1 MARCRLGVGWCVRA
15 LVAFTILAGAGLAGI
30 QVAEAANTSRPT
42 GRGAIHD
49 NSVYCQNS
57 PGQPARPAYRGTGS
71 QNPFGG
77 ECGPGPALQPPQ
89 AEPQQAE
96 DSCPLRQASASPPG
110 IVLVATSADVRPGLW
125 LGDHKV
131 LNARQAGLQDLTQRR
146 KEIFEAMRCSR
157 TRAFRF
163 ADQGRLRDTI
173 ELRAKVIERMEARL
187 QGRSPVAF
195 GCNLGVPSGWETY
208 PEAKGTLMRGSERFA
223 ARSLPGVSAHAA
235 VQAFRTAPSE
245 LDCHAGVQLTV
256 LDAADELLGAAAF
269 DDLHPQQ
276 AWPHFQP
283 VRPDGRP
290 ATYALIGLGV
300 ALLTDEDLFTPSL
313 PALRMGPVQITPPLQ
328 FGFWTT
334 VVRNASLTSLAKH
347 LFVVRY
353 HLQGE
358 PDPAG
363 DLFAGKIEAADMVPG
378 DWAYLKNVPDYESE
392 VPYGAFAGENAFY
405 IRERTRGDPTSR
417 VFFGFGLEPRP
428 GEPGR
433 FFTEHELATHMAED
447 FNRNAPRRPQARPE
461 QMVWTRLGSPMLDGA
476 DPREAGPF
484 VR

>member
-1 MARCRLGVGWCVRA
+1 MLCARRHRGG
-15 LVAFTILAGAGLAGI
+15 G
-30 QVAEAANTSRPT
+30 
-42 GRGAIHD
+42 GRQHQPAHRQGCLHD

-77 ECGPGPALQPPQ
+77 ECGPGPAVQPPQ
-89 AEPQQAE
+89 PEPQE
-96 DSCPLRQASASPPG
+96 EESCPLRQASADATG
-110 IVLVATSADVRPGLW
+110 IVLVANSADVRPGLW

-131 LNARQAGLQDLTQRR
+131 LNARQVGLQDLTQRR
-146 KEIFEAMRCSR
+146 KEIFDAMRCSR

-163 ADQGRLRDTI
+163 AAAGRLRDTI
-173 ELRAKVIERMEARL
+173 ELRAKIIERMEARL

-223 ARSLPGVSAHAA
+223 ARSLPGMSAHAA

-256 LDAADELLGAAAF
+256 LDAADELLGPAAF
-269 DDLHPQQ
+269 DHLHPQQ
-276 AWPHFQP
+276 SWPHFQP

-290 ATYALIGLGV
+290 ATYALVGLGV

-313 PALRMGPVQITPPLQ
+313 PALQIGPVQITPPLQ

-334 VVRNASLTSLAKH
+334 VVRNASLTSLSKH

-378 DWAYLKNVPDYESE
+378 DWAYLKNVPAYEIE

-405 IRERTRGDPTSR
+405 IRERTRGDPSSR
-417 VFFGFGLEPRP
+417 VFYGFGLPPPP
-428 GEPGR
+428 GERPR
-433 FFTEHELATHMAED
+433 FLTQHEIAKNMADD
-447 FNRNAPRRPQARPE
+447 FNAQAPQRPDARPE
-461 QMVWTRLGSPMLDGA
+461 DMVWTRLGSPILD
-476 DPREAGPF
+476 DSYLSEAGLF

>member
-1 MARCRLGVGWCVRA
+1 
-15 LVAFTILAGAGLAGI
+15 
-30 QVAEAANTSRPT
+30 
-42 GRGAIHD
+42 
-49 NSVYCQNS
+49 
-57 PGQPARPAYRGTGS
+57 
-71 QNPFGG
+71 
-77 ECGPGPALQPPQ
+77 
-89 AEPQQAE
+89 
-96 DSCPLRQASASPPG
+96 
-110 IVLVATSADVRPGLW
+110 
-125 LGDHKV
+125 
-131 LNARQAGLQDLTQRR
+131 
-146 KEIFEAMRCSR
+146 
-157 TRAFRF
+157 
-163 ADQGRLRDTI
+163 
-173 ELRAKVIERMEARL
+173 MEARL

-195 GCNLGVPSGWETY
+195 GCDLGVPSGWETY

-269 DDLHPQQ
+269 DTLHPQQ
-276 AWPHFQP
+276 SWPHFQP

-313 PALRMGPVQITPPLQ
+313 PALQIGPVQITPPLQ

-334 VVRNASLTSLAKH
+334 VVRNASLTSLSKH

-378 DWAYLKNVPDYESE
+378 DWAYLKNVPAYEIE

-447 FNRNAPRRPQARPE
+447 FNRNAPRRPRARPE
-461 QMVWTRLGSPMLDGA
+461 QMVWTRLGSPMLDGT